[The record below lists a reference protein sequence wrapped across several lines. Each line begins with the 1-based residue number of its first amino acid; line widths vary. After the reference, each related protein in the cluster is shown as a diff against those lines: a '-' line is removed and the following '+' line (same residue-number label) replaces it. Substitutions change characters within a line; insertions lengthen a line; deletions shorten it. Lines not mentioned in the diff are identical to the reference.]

1 MNLEEITDAM
11 VELARNRERREQMG
25 ENGYRRVMSKYR
37 IEDMR
42 KTYYEIYYDF
52 CGKSDGTWSEEAF
65 TVTG

>member
-1 MNLEEITDAM
+1 
-11 VELARNRERREQMG
+11 MG